1 MSLKVRAFRRS
12 IPDDERELIVA
23 TIDDC
28 LLRGQFA
35 PGEHVETFE
44 NTFARFV
51 GRRHAVALSSGG
63 SALEVAM
70 RAMNVAGH
78 EVLLPTNTFLATHV
92 AILAAGGIPKL
103 IDIDVT
109 TASPSVAQVEG
120 AIGPNTRGVVIVHI
134 GGIISPH
141 IEQIAAVCKQHG
153 LWLFED
159 CAHAHGS
166 SLAGIMA
173 GGFGIGGAYSFCSTK
188 IVTCGEGGMLVTDD
202 PEFASKARL
211 LRNYGK
217 PEPWVT
223 VSVEF
228 GMNWRL
234 NELAAIVGSSQVRC
248 LDRILTRRS
257 AIASRYTALLS
268 ELDSFRHLEPV
279 GTSSWYKY
287 IVLLPRHLSRDVV
300 RRHLREGGIE
310 IPGGVYDVPLH
321 KQPVLTQTG
330 FQDFPES
337 DDFSAR
343 HLCLPMYPELTEQ
356 EITYVAEQLKECWR

>member
-1 MSLKVRAFRRS
+1 MSLKVPAFRRS
-12 IPDDERELIVA
+12 IPDEERKVIVE
-23 TIDDC
+23 TIEDC
-28 LLRGQFA
+28 LSRGQFA

-44 NTFARFV
+44 ATFARFV

-70 RAMNVAGH
+70 RAMNVAGR
-78 EVLLPTNTFLATHV
+78 EVLVPTNTFLATHV

-103 IDIDVT
+103 IDIDMS
-109 TASPSVAQVEG
+109 TASPSVAEVES
-120 AIGPNTRGVVIVHI
+120 AIGPNTCGVVIVHI
-134 GGIISPH
+134 GGLISPQ
-141 IEQIAAVCKQHG
+141 IAQIAALCSERG

-166 SLAGIMA
+166 SLAGVMA

-202 PEFASKARL
+202 SDLASKARL

-248 LDRILTRRS
+248 LDQILARRS

-287 IVLLPRHLSRDVV
+287 IVLVPPRLSRDVL
-300 RRHLREGGIE
+300 RLHLRECGIE

-321 KQPVLTQTG
+321 KQPALAQTG
-330 FQDFPES
+330 FQDFPGS
-337 DDFSAR
+337 DDFSAT
-343 HLCLPMYPELTEQ
+343 HLCLPLYPELMDQ
-356 EITYVAEQLKECWR
+356 EIVYVAEQLKRWWR